1 MEHTLASDWST
12 FLPAMALTLVRV
24 SGMIVFAPFFSSTTL
39 PVRTK
44 AAFAGVVAYLLAPLV
59 ASLPA
64 AQPELGCVALLGEL
78 AVGLLFG
85 LTVALAN
92 EMMLFAGQL
101 IGMQFSFSMVN
112 LLDPSSSIQTP
123 LLGDLFQLMGTLVV
137 ITSGLDRVLLASVMR
152 TFRAVPLGTYV
163 LPPANA
169 LQLVRAASG
178 VFLAAMELA
187 APILAAT
194 VLIEVAIALLSKL
207 SPQLPVMSLTVPIK
221 TLAGL
226 ALLTGA
232 LALWPRFFEARFSGL
247 LDLAERLIA
256 QPDRSFVLSP
266 PPGG

>member
-1 MEHTLASDWST
+1 
-12 FLPAMALTLVRV
+12 
-24 SGMIVFAPFFSSTTL
+24 
-39 PVRTK
+39 
-44 AAFAGVVAYLLAPLV
+44 
-59 ASLPA
+59 
-64 AQPELGCVALLGEL
+64 
-78 AVGLLFG
+78 
-85 LTVALAN
+85 
-92 EMMLFAGQL
+92 
-101 IGMQFSFSMVN
+101 
-112 LLDPSSSIQTP
+112 
-123 LLGDLFQLMGTLVV
+123 
-137 ITSGLDRVLLASVMR
+137 MR
-152 TFRAVPLGTYV
+152 TFRVVPLGTYV

-247 LDLAERLIA
+247 LDLAERLTAAQTDLLQADVAQVSTQLSLSETQQTALEDVIA
-256 QPDRSFVLSP
+256 QMESSSNSLFAKLA
-266 PPGG
+266 

>member
-1 MEHTLASDWST
+1 
-12 FLPAMALTLVRV
+12 
-24 SGMIVFAPFFSSTTL
+24 
-39 PVRTK
+39 
-44 AAFAGVVAYLLAPLV
+44 
-59 ASLPA
+59 
-64 AQPELGCVALLGEL
+64 
-78 AVGLLFG
+78 
-85 LTVALAN
+85 
-92 EMMLFAGQL
+92 MMLFAGQL

-247 LDLAERLIA
+247 LDLAERLTAAQTDLLQADVIA
-256 QPDRSFVLSP
+256 QMESSSNSLFAKLA
-266 PPGG
+266 